1 MLSHDLGRDTC
12 MSSIL
17 GAYQAHQLAPGHGT
31 SDITEFMVPDSA
43 GGQSKFCCCVAS
55 QVG

>member
-55 QVG
+55 QVS